1 MQKPHFAD
9 AWSFTYT
16 NCHNFL
22 RSHSFSVKLLFKS
35 RFLSFLSWVLSIYS
49 CIYEP
54 LALPHLGVDILGYAS
69 FFSHGD
75 VVSLFGFLCSS
86 LPFRIWVTGYWEFS
100 PSVSFISITAIIII
114 NFFWILFNLKL
125 FFDWFMVS
133 LVFKN
138 LNVLFWTLLLYKMN
152 IF

>member
-1 MQKPHFAD
+1 MHKPHFAD
-9 AWSFTYT
+9 AWSLTYT

-75 VVSLFGFLCSS
+75 VVSLFGFLRSS

-114 NFFWILFNLKL
+114 NINFF
-125 FFDWFMVS
+125 FFEFFLIWSYFLIDLWC
-133 LVFKN
+133 N
-138 LNVLFWTLLLYKMN
+138 
-152 IF
+152 

>member
-9 AWSFTYT
+9 AWSLTYT

-54 LALPHLGVDILGYAS
+54 LALPHLGVDILGSAS

-114 NFFWILFNLKL
+114 NINFF
-125 FFDWFMVS
+125 FFEFFLIWSYFLIDLWCH
-133 LVFKN
+133 
-138 LNVLFWTLLLYKMN
+138 
-152 IF
+152 